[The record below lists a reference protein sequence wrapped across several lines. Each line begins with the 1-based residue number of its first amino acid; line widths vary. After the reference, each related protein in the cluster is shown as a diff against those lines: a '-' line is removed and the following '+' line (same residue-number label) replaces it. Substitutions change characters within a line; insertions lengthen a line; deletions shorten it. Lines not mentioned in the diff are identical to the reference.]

1 MEVRPGIVETATEV
15 LISLREESVVR
26 YETAISGDS
35 GNRVE
40 SLPQVANVIRDV
52 SKRYP
57 HLRKVAVFGSFA
69 RGEQTSRSDV
79 DVLALADDGTGPSE
93 YNEIGF
99 SLADALGRDVD
110 FISSLEG
117 SPKYFTDSIK
127 RDGVVVYER

>member
-1 MEVRPGIVETATEV
+1 M
-15 LISLREESVVR
+15 R
-26 YETAISGDS
+26 YETVISGDS

-40 SLPQVANVIRDV
+40 SFPQVVNVIRDV